1 MKFAYTALT
10 KDSKKITGVFDV
22 ESQEAAQA
30 ELHKMGV
37 AIIAVNEVSEE
48 EYEKLKKEQ
57 KEVKKT
63 TGIQT
68 FDFLG
73 VDPNK
78 KEIEGTIDSADDFSA
93 YKRLRTEYQLE
104 VRKLYKTGAT
114 ETEIQTANGL
124 LLNFEVRLE
133 TESPEVKKKDE
144 DEESEDE
151 INKEIIKEVDKV
163 VINAKKAIEEHKDLY
178 GMELLKEINSTLG
191 ELQRIRSSNNI
202 KHITEVS
209 NDLYALVSN
218 PDKLEE
224 GVGNKEYQSILNEIQ
239 DSALVKKEFELYK
252 KAIKLGG
259 VKKVFE
265 GITKKLK
272 SITKTTDEEE
282 KKAGFITKTKD
293 KIHNFLEKFTKK
305 KKVTL
310 IKKEEKPKG
319 RFGLFFEKLT
329 SYFKTTSPILQKT
342 RRKELMKA
350 FKAIFTKKKKE
361 TKEPTDTAE
370 EKGDEA
376 VEASHGVPDKTKP
389 TLSKKTKKKRD
400 FTKIFVEADSFAGWL
415 LCFYIIYFFLVSFSL
430 EKDIGLSR
438 EFIFKTLKS
447 PILLNITIFLLLIH
461 FTLRMKNLHFRQNA
475 IAAFFLIAFSLSIY
489 TLLIVNF

>member
-10 KDSKKITGVFDV
+10 KDSKKVTGVFDV

-37 AIIAVNEVSEE
+37 AIIAVNEVSDE
-48 EYEKLKKEQ
+48 EYEKLKKDQ
-57 KEVKKT
+57 KEVKETK
-63 TGIQT
+63 GIQT

-73 VDPNK
+73 VDANK
-78 KEIEGTIDSADDFSA
+78 KEIEGTIDSIDDFSA

-114 ETEIQTANGL
+114 ETEIQKANGL

-133 TESPEVKKKDE
+133 TENPEAKKK

-151 INKEIIKEVDKV
+151 INKEILKEVDKV

-191 ELQRIRSSNNI
+191 ELQRVRTSNNI

-209 NDLYALVSN
+209 NDLYALISN

-224 GVGNKEYQSILNEIQ
+224 GVENKEYQSILNEIQ

-293 KIHNFLEKFTKK
+293 KIHSFLEKFTKK
-305 KKVTL
+305 KQVAAV
-310 IKKEEKPKG
+310 KKEKKPKG
-319 RFGLFFEKLT
+319 RFGEFFEKLT

-342 RRKELMKA
+342 RKKELMKA
-350 FKAIFTKKKKE
+350 FKALFKKKKKE

-376 VEASHGVPDKTKP
+376 VEASHGVPDKTK
-389 TLSKKTKKKRD
+389 TTNKKVKKKRD

-447 PILLNITIFLLLIH
+447 PLLLNITIFLLLIH